1 MKKICLIMVV
11 LLYSCTPKKE
21 LMYNRYYERNSNRL
35 LLLNKDSTFV
45 IQDFSHFVSNGT
57 IVGKY
62 FLNESGRLCIDS
74 LIERLKLPYL
84 IVHKPQIKDELK
96 VVVNIEED
104 VYSNINVFIKTD
116 DNEVFLGSLDKK
128 GNTEFIYKMELND
141 TVKVLFKYDRSIG
154 VSYNANY
161 EVAHTESIGL
171 SKGYNEI
178 KIKFDSY
185 YFDLKTPNEVDK
197 RCFKIRKNRIY

>member
-1 MKKICLIMVV
+1 MRVISLIFIVLFCGCITKKGVI
-11 LLYSCTPKKE
+11 YD
-21 LMYNRYYERNSNRL
+21 RYYFKDSNSL
-35 LLLNKDSTFV
+35 LLLKENSVFV

-57 IVGKY
+57 VVGKY
-62 FLNESGRLCIDS
+62 FLNESGELCIDS

-84 IVHKPQIKDELK
+84 IVHKPLINDDLK

-104 VYSNINVFIKTD
+104 VYSNINVFIRTD
-116 DNEVFLGSLDKK
+116 DKEVFLGSLDKK
-128 GNTEFIYKMELND
+128 GNTEFIYNKEWND
-141 TVKVLFKYDRSIG
+141 TVRVLFKYDRSIG
-154 VSYNANY
+154 VSYNSNY

-178 KIKFDSY
+178 KINFDSY

-197 RCFKIRKNRIY
+197 RCFKIRKNIIY